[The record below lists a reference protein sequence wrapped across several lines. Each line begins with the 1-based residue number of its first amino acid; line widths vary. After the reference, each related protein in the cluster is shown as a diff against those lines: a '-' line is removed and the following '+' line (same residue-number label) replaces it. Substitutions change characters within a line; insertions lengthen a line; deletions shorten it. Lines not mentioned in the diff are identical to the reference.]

1 MTEEQHTLLLELGA
15 LQGRSA
21 ASYLREMLDAA
32 MPMLRELM
40 PVLRAA
46 AVHTEQQPE
55 VMAKEAQDAIRAAL
69 DGIED
74 QRDQLNLLE
83 LLVGPAGSSA
93 SNDVLAG
100 PGTAASGASEDRAS
114 KRASGRKRS

>member
-1 MTEEQHTLLLELGA
+1 MTEEQHALLLELGA

-21 ASYLREMLDAA
+21 ASYLREMLDGA

-40 PVLRAA
+40 PVLRTAA
-46 AVHTEQQPE
+46 AHTEQQPE

-93 SNDVLAG
+93 SNDVLDG
-100 PGTAASGASEDRAS
+100 PGTGASGASEDRTS
-114 KRASGRKRS
+114 KRVSGRKRS